1 MKQDSAG
8 LYRRSPWEATGIACV
23 AHHPAGWMAQDARL
37 LPLDCDAAEGSRT
50 GADGLKRV
58 LLASARNWT
67 GVARLP
73 STLGPAGLEV
83 HLLDSGDTQASSSCW
98 NASCEVFRGRP
109 RALAQRLLE
118 VAPSYDRVIAC
129 DEPLLSALVAAA
141 DSRAD
146 VFLPAPRETLGALL
160 DKTRFP
166 TVAAAAGI
174 RVPRSFVANTPEEA
188 EAAFAEIGAG
198 VFLKGAHGVAGKVVR
213 SADDAGSA
221 GAAAAE
227 LGWPV
232 LIEQKVEGDS
242 RLMPCLFERG
252 VLVAA
257 MSVSRLCTVGPNG
270 PSTINAILPVSGE
283 LASLAEKA
291 ARAFCLHGFVSIDY
305 FEPSDG
311 TGPTVLEINPRPV
324 PQLHLGRRVGVDM
337 AASLHDVMSGVFDG
351 RSRLSGTSARVVL
364 FPQELHRLRSKHG
377 KVRGTLRWM
386 RARDALSDVPWDD
399 ASLVWRH
406 LRRAD

>member
-1 MKQDSAG
+1 M
-8 LYRRSPWEATGIACV
+8 
-23 AHHPAGWMAQDARL
+23 
-37 LPLDCDAAEGSRT
+37 
-50 GADGLKRV
+50 
-58 LLASARNWT
+58 
-67 GVARLP
+67 
-73 STLGPAGLEV
+73 

-98 NASCEVFRGRP
+98 NASCEVFRGRAT
-109 RALAQRLLE
+109 ALAQRLLE

-129 DEPLLSALVAAA
+129 DEPLLSALVAAGDA
-141 DSRAD
+141 RAD
-146 VFLPAPRETLGALL
+146 AFLPAPRETLSMLL

-166 TVAAAAGI
+166 SAAAAAGI

-188 EAAFAEIGAG
+188 EAAFAEIGGGAF
-198 VFLKGAHGVAGKVVR
+198 VKGAHGVAGKVVR

-232 LIEQKVEGDS
+232 LIEQRVEGDS
-242 RLMPCLFERG
+242 RLMPCRFERG

-257 MSVSRLCTVGPNG
+257 ISASRLHTVSPNG
-270 PSTINAILPVSGE
+270 PSTINAILPVGGE
-283 LASLAEKA
+283 LTSLAETA
-291 ARAFCLHGFVSIDY
+291 GRAFCLHGFVSIDY

-337 AASLHDVMSGVFDG
+337 AAALHDVASGVFDG
-351 RSRLSGTSARVVL
+351 CSRLSGTAARVVL
-364 FPQELHRLRSKHG
+364 FPQELHHLRSRHG
-377 KVRGTLRWM
+377 KVRGTVRWLRM
-386 RARDALSDVPWDD
+386 RDALSDVPWDD